1 MARGKGTTEI
11 EHVSEDEGR
20 AHLKETYADPER
32 AGKFFDQLVDTRRK
46 ALDQF
51 TEELNGDEDLA
62 ERFAR
67 SPIELLNK
75 RKLIGPLDEISI
87 EGLTNPFVDFP
98 WPWPFCRIRCSYEL
112 VVETHW
118 VCAGWWPFRIC
129 WPVFHLHW
137 RLVCRVVCD

>member
-1 MARGKGTTEI
+1 MARDKGSTEI

-20 AHLKETYADPER
+20 AHLKETYADPEA
-32 AGKFFDQLVDTRRK
+32 AGRFFDQLVETRRK

-75 RKLIGPLDEISI
+75 RKLIGPLDEISL

-98 WPWPFCRIRCSYEL
+98 WPWPFCRIRCRFEL

-137 RLVCRVVCD
+137 RFVCRVVCD